1 MTTHE
6 YPSMSTLR
14 LERRNAVAILTLNR
28 PDASN
33 AVNMAMRKEFP
44 PALQAIRND
53 PAVKALV
60 ITGAGRAFCA
70 GGDVRAIGDGEQLSA
85 ERGRERLSN
94 NTMGWVSELIQFDRP
109 VIAAVNGVAYGGGLS
124 IALMADFVVA
134 ARGARFSAFFQRI
147 GLTPDGG
154 MHWLLTRALGT
165 RKAKELMMT
174 TREFGADEALNL
186 GLVNLIA
193 PDAELLETAIDYAD
207 GFTHASSTALALCKE
222 IVDAAWT
229 ADLQTILRMEAAALG
244 INVTTSY
251 HRDAV
256 QRFRRK
262 ESHPFPPPN
271 WSALKA
277 PRS

>member
-1 MTTHE
+1 MTNHA

-28 PDASN
+28 PDSSN
-33 AVNMAMRKEFP
+33 AVDMVMREEFLL
-44 PALQAIRND
+44 ALRAIRND

-70 GGDVRAIGDGEQLSA
+70 GGDVKAIGEEQLSA

-94 NTMGWVSELIQFDRP
+94 HLMGWVGELVHFDRP
-109 VIAAVNGVAYGGGLS
+109 VIAAINGVAYGGGFSL
-124 IALMADFVVA
+124 ALMADFVIA
-134 ARGARFSAFFQRI
+134 ARSARFCAFFQRI

-154 MHWLLTRALGT
+154 MHWLLTRAIGT

-174 TREFGADEALNL
+174 TREIGVDEALHL
-186 GLVNLIA
+186 GLVNQIA
-193 PDAELLETAIDYAD
+193 PDAELLETAIAYAD

-229 ADLQTILRMEAAALG
+229 ADLQTVLRMEAAALG
-244 INVTTSY
+244 INVTTPY

-262 ESHPFPPPN
+262 EPHPFPPPG